1 MRFAQPRQRRR
12 TESIVAMIN
21 VFLVLIFFMMA
32 ARIAPPQPFDV
43 TPPQATSQARPGQSR
58 TVYLSEDGAL
68 AFGAARGAAVWAA
81 MMAAGILCSTWPK
94 GCGGTTVF
102 ITNGVGAP
110 LTMHSGQKNP
120 SPESAAAVVT
130 VPSSASTT
138 LSMPAPA
145 QIIVSVCGLTI

>member
-12 TESIVAMIN
+12 PESIVAMIN
-21 VFLVLIFFMMA
+21 VVFLLLIFFMMA

-81 MMAAGILCSTWPK
+81 LADGAGPVILKADMDMPASMLAKTLARLAGIGIGDVEL
-94 GCGGTTVF
+94 TVR
-102 ITNGVGAP
+102 V
-110 LTMHSGQKNP
+110 K
-120 SPESAAAVVT
+120 
-130 VPSSASTT
+130 
-138 LSMPAPA
+138 
-145 QIIVSVCGLTI
+145 